1 MYYITQMDS
10 RIKIKDPSMTQ
21 ACNKIQHHFMTKS
34 EPKETRDR
42 KNIFNIIKT
51 L

>member
-1 MYYITQMDS
+1 MCIRD
-10 RIKIKDPSMTQ
+10 R
-21 ACNKIQHHFMTKS
+21 HHFMTKS